1 MKPIVQVCFSLK
13 TGLTIEELK
22 EKMTV
27 LKEKLNEQYG
37 TKAYT
42 VSSCH
47 LSRRLCVEKGFNTDV
62 PDMFNEIFGD
72 NYVCELTEETYAE
85 AMANINKHRTELSK
99 KADKLVI
106 LSGETVTNVRLEL
119 ELFTQNRVLVF

>member
-27 LKEKLNEQYG
+27 LKEKLDEQYG
-37 TKAYT
+37 AKAYT

-72 NYVCELTEETYAE
+72 NYVCELTEKTYDE
-85 AMANINKHRTELSK
+85 AMTNINMHRTELSK

>member
-27 LKEKLNEQYG
+27 LKEKLDEQYG